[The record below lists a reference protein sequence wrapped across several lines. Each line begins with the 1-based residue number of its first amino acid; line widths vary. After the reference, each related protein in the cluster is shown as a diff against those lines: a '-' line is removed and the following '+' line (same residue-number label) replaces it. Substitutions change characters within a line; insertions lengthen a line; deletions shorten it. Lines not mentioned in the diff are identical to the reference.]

1 MSSIVM
7 QKKRSAVWRH
17 FAEEGENKVACR
29 TCHKRLTKHG
39 NTSMMLRHLRG
50 KHPELMHCLL
60 IDGEGPGNDDG
71 WNVDEGQ
78 VDEVVETLPQMD
90 PSVKKKRSTVWKHFQ
105 EEGTDK
111 VSCRICNEK
120 LAKHGNTSSMLR
132 HLRGKHPQLKLGDL
146 QGDNRKLNRLHLRS
160 SNTEARFLSVC
171 ERLLL
176 NNQLTDC
183 TLVAE
188 GQFVQAHRLVLATC
202 SEVFEEM
209 FKTVCQTN
217 PVVVLRD
224 VSLQEL
230 RGLISY
236 MYKGETLVKSH
247 DLPGLLKAAT
257 QLKIK
262 GLCQVGVTDPWF
274 DDSRTPTASAAAA
287 SPHHHHHHPH
297 HVTPKQDMTFFH
309 DDHEMEDMDEDDSE
323 HPGQDKKTNTAT
335 INLMAMCEEVVL
347 DESGG
352 GGGSGL
358 VTEDGGR
365 TLKRVQIKLEHGM
378 GVAEEMGAA
387 VPSIGLSSH
396 QSPDAFLTASQE
408 EVMIH
413 HDAEEMQQQ
422 QDHGGIRD
430 DPLACTTVKVTTN
443 ASATDLTD
451 QGMPGILTANGTVMR
466 VGNSAPQQT
475 PASVQSAIDSEGL
488 ILLGLAGGGPET
500 QGRVFPGP
508 SHPQLDTPS
517 RLPSLRRLRKYSK
530 QDLLTALNLIRDG
543 HLGIKP
549 AARAFNI
556 PVATLYN
563 ATKRHD
569 ISSPMKQGANKDI
582 WQNKGSLL
590 VSTDG
595 IHYQC
600 LPSRSPSLPETS

>member
-1 MSSIVM
+1 M

-17 FAEEGENKVACR
+17 FAEEGENKVSCR

-60 IDGEGPGNDDG
+60 LDAEGPSGHEET
-71 WNVDEGQ
+71 WPMEEPQ
-78 VDEVVETLPQMD
+78 AEEVVESLPPID
-90 PSVKKKRSTVWKHFQ
+90 ASAVKKKRSTVWKYFE

-111 VSCRICNEK
+111 VSCRICDEK

-146 QGDNRKLNRLHLRS
+146 QGDQSKKMNHLHLCS
-160 SNTEARFLSVC
+160 SNTEMRFLSVC

-188 GQFVQAHRLVLATC
+188 GQFVQAHRLVLATS

-209 FKTVCQTN
+209 FKTVCQAN

-224 VSLQEL
+224 ISLQEL

-247 DLPGLLKAAT
+247 DLPGLLKAAA

-262 GLCQVGVTDPWF
+262 GLSQVGLSESWL
-274 DDSRTPTASAAAA
+274 DDSRNAAAGVA
-287 SPHHHHHHPH
+287 SSPPHHHHHH
-297 HVTPKQDMTFFH
+297 HVNPKPDMTFYQ
-309 DDHEMEDMDEDDSE
+309 DDQEMEEMDEDDPD
-323 HPGQDKKTNTAT
+323 HQGTGQEKKNAAT

-347 DESGG
+347 DEAGG
-352 GGGSGL
+352 GL
-358 VTEDGGR
+358 VAEGDGR
-365 TLKRVQIKLEHGM
+365 TLKRVQIKLEHGV
-378 GVAEEMGAA
+378 GVPQE
-387 VPSIGLSSH
+387 VPPSVDLPSH
-396 QSPDAFLTASQE
+396 RSPDTFLAGSQE
-408 EVMIH
+408 EAVIH

-422 QDHGGIRD
+422 QQQQQQERQMRD
-430 DPLACTTVKVTTN
+430 DPLARAVKVTQS
-443 ASATDLTD
+443 ASGGDLE
-451 QGMPGILTANGTVMR
+451 QGMPGILTTNGAVVRMGGTT
-466 VGNSAPQQT
+466 PQQG
-475 PASVQSAIDSEGL
+475 ASSVQNAIDNEGL
-488 ILLGLAGGGPET
+488 ILLGLAGTTEN
-500 QGRVFPGP
+500 QGRVYAGP
-508 SHPQLDTPS
+508 SHPKPDAHT
-517 RLPSLRRLRKYSK
+517 RGASLRRLRRYSK
-530 QDLLTALNLIRDG
+530 QDLLTALNMIRDG

-569 ISSPMKQGANKDI
+569 ISSPMQQGANKDI
-582 WQNKGSLL
+582 WRNKGPLL

-595 IHYQC
+595 IHVQC
-600 LPSRSPSLPETS
+600 LPPRSPTLPEAS

>member
-1 MSSIVM
+1 M

-17 FAEEGENKVACR
+17 FAEEGENKVSCR

-60 IDGEGPGNDDG
+60 LDAEGPSGHEET
-71 WNVDEGQ
+71 WPMEEPQ
-78 VDEVVETLPQMD
+78 AEEVVESLPPID
-90 PSVKKKRSTVWKHFQ
+90 ASVKKKRSTVWKYFE

-111 VSCRICNEK
+111 VSCRICDEK

-146 QGDNRKLNRLHLRS
+146 QGDQSKKMNHLHLCS
-160 SNTEARFLSVC
+160 SNTEMRFLSVC

-188 GQFVQAHRLVLATC
+188 GQFVQAHRLVLATS

-209 FKTVCQTN
+209 FKTVCQAN

-224 VSLQEL
+224 ISLQEL

-247 DLPGLLKAAT
+247 DLPGLLKAAA

-262 GLCQVGVTDPWF
+262 GLSQVGLSESWL
-274 DDSRTPTASAAAA
+274 DDSRNAAAGVA
-287 SPHHHHHHPH
+287 SSPPHHHHHH
-297 HVTPKQDMTFFH
+297 HVNPKPDMTFYQ
-309 DDHEMEDMDEDDSE
+309 DDQEMEEMDEDDPD
-323 HPGQDKKTNTAT
+323 HQAGQEKKNAAT

-347 DESGG
+347 DEAGG
-352 GGGSGL
+352 GL
-358 VTEDGGR
+358 VAEGDGR
-365 TLKRVQIKLEHGM
+365 TLKRVQIKLEHGV
-378 GVAEEMGAA
+378 GVPQE
-387 VPSIGLSSH
+387 VPPSVDLPSH
-396 QSPDAFLTASQE
+396 RSPDTFLAGSQE
-408 EVMIH
+408 EAVIH

-422 QDHGGIRD
+422 QQQQQQERQMRD
-430 DPLACTTVKVTTN
+430 DPLARAVKDN
-443 ASATDLTD
+443 
-451 QGMPGILTANGTVMR
+451 
-466 VGNSAPQQT
+466 
-475 PASVQSAIDSEGL
+475 EGL
-488 ILLGLAGGGPET
+488 ILLGLAGTTEN
-500 QGRVFPGP
+500 QGRVYAGP
-508 SHPQLDTPS
+508 SHPKPDAHT
-517 RLPSLRRLRKYSK
+517 RGASLRRLRRYSK
-530 QDLLTALNLIRDG
+530 QDLLTALNMIRDG

-569 ISSPMKQGANKDI
+569 ISSPMQ
-582 WQNKGSLL
+582 Q
-590 VSTDG
+590 V
-595 IHYQC
+595 
-600 LPSRSPSLPETS
+600 